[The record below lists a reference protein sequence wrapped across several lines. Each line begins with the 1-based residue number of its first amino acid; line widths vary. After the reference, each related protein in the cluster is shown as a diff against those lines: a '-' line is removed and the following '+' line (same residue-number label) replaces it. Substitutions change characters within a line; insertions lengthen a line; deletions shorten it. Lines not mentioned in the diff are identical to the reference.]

1 MNLKIP
7 VLSIN
12 IFMLFLFLQPARS
25 YGALDDIYI
34 VQRAGVTSSKGD
46 LSKYPKHLSY
56 QTALAKTYKSYA
68 PSVSID
74 FAHEISFLYDSFK
87 TRGEN
92 TLLFPLMPASEA
104 RIYEPALS
112 FEVFAFTMSRVR
124 LCGAGGLSLMHIQTN
139 IKNYQMYTGIPAQM
153 RLVWVSPGSPWT
165 LETGARYR
173 AVRNR
178 IEGFVSKHED
188 TTYFLGFGYLKSYF

>member
-1 MNLKIP
+1 MILKIA
-7 VLSIN
+7 VLCRCV
-12 IFMLFLFLQPARS
+12 FFLFSLLQPAYS
-25 YGALDDIYI
+25 YGALDDFYI
-34 VQRAGVTSSKGD
+34 VQRVGLTSSKGD

-68 PSVSID
+68 PSVSVD
-74 FAHEISFLYDSFK
+74 FAHEISFLYDAFK

-92 TLLFPLMPASEA
+92 TLLFPLVPESEA

-112 FEVFAFTMSRVR
+112 FEVCAFTMSRIR
-124 LCGAGGLSLMHIQTN
+124 LCGAAGLSLMHIQTT
-139 IKNYQMYTGIPAQM
+139 IKNYQMYTGIPAQIRM
-153 RLVWVSPGSPWT
+153 VWVSPDSPWT
-165 LETGARYR
+165 IETGARYR
-173 AVRNR
+173 SIRNR